1 MNVSYN
7 GLKLD
12 LADIIRGVLH
22 LARLR
27 QHDEN
32 AARAQG
38 LLARLA
44 EDRFQ
49 LAVVG
54 RFNAGKS
61 SLMNAVMG
69 QPILPTGVRP
79 LTSAVTSVAYGST
92 PGVEIRFRNGGLPAH
107 GPVADLAKYVT
118 EDSNPANRMDVQSAF
133 VRAPIEALRR
143 GFYFIDTPGVGSDIL
158 ANTAATER
166 FLPDADAVIFV
177 TSFETSMQADEV
189 EFLHR
194 AREHASKIFLVV
206 NKADLLTN
214 ESRSAALNDIR
225 PRIQSAMQTTG
236 SLRIFAVSARDGLI
250 AKQNHEGEALDASG
264 FPELEA
270 ALWDFLAREKQRVFL
285 AGVADRSSALIA
297 AERFYA
303 ALGRGC
309 GTEKEQMRQGI
320 AARADEM
327 FLAATGLKETAKAKI
342 CSELPGLLEPELRR
356 WSLELIEA
364 EAAEPAPATDTL
376 KSAWEAWMRRQGST
390 LPSSVL
396 KIAGPEIRKILGSS
410 DELKRVVAE
419 LCAIE
424 ARSPV
429 SGESADLLERMHPV
443 FHVPPE
449 RAGIQLPWWA
459 DVLPRGWRNRMRRR
473 AIEDVVREYAHA
485 CRTRTV
491 DGAVDWVDRLFTEAA
506 KRQERESAS
515 VLKALQAETAD
526 ADYEKLADLAAALK
540 HFQECAGEW
549 EEYRPAG
556 IADGSLHSMR
566 CVVCA
571 DLAEAVYNFLSHDQ
585 YALATDPHRQAALE
599 EEGGFCTL
607 HAWQYESI
615 AAPQGLCVA
624 YAPVL
629 EGLARHLRAA
639 AVAGHVNNGPN
650 EGVANA
656 LPAEPKCRLCALV
669 AERERASSLT
679 LAARLTSSNRSEY
692 PYLCVLHLRTV
703 LESGVV
709 PEIAAGLV
717 EAEAAI
723 LERCATDM
731 RMYSLKHDSVRRELM
746 TEEERTAWR
755 RGLAWVAGEPVMAR
769 PWRTR

>member
-1 MNVSYN
+1 MNVTYN
-7 GLKLD
+7 GLKLE

-92 PGVEIRFRNGGLPAH
+92 PEVEIRFRNGGLPAH

-118 EDSNPANRMDVQSAF
+118 EDSNPANRMEVQSAF

-194 AREHASKIFLVV
+194 AREHARKIFLVV
-206 NKADLLTN
+206 NKADLLTD
-214 ESRSAALNDIR
+214 ESRSAALNVIR
-225 PRIQSAMQTTG
+225 QRIQSALQTTD
-236 SLRIFAVSARDGLI
+236 SVRVFAVSARDGLI

-264 FPELEA
+264 FPELEG

-285 AGVADRSSALIA
+285 AGVVDRSSALIA

-303 ALGRGC
+303 TLGRGS
-309 GTEKEQMRQGI
+309 GDQKEQTSQNI

-327 FLAATGLKETAKAKI
+327 CRAAAGLKETVKAKI
-342 CSELPGLLEPELRR
+342 YSELPVLLEPELRR
-356 WSLELIEA
+356 WSQEMIEV
-364 EAAEPAPATDTL
+364 EAAEPTPAADTL

-410 DELKRVVAE
+410 DELKREVAE
-419 LCAIE
+419 MFAIE
-424 ARSPV
+424 APPLV
-429 SGESADLLERMHPV
+429 SGESADFLERMHPV
-443 FHVPPE
+443 FHVPPQK
-449 RAGIQLPWWA
+449 AGIQLPWWA
-459 DVLPRGWRNRMRRR
+459 DVLPRGWRNRIRRR
-473 AIEDVVREYAHA
+473 AIVDAVREYAHA

-491 DGAVDWVDRLFTEAA
+491 EAAVDWGDRLFRGAA
-506 KRQERESAS
+506 QRQERELAS

-540 HFQECAGEW
+540 RFQECAGEW

-556 IADGSLHSMR
+556 MVDGSLHSVR

-571 DLAEAVYNFLSHDQ
+571 DLAETVYKFLSHDQ
-585 YALATDPHRQAALE
+585 YALATDPHRQAALVE
-599 EEGGFCTL
+599 DGGFCTL

-629 EGLARHLRAA
+629 EVLARLLRAA
-639 AVAGHVNNGPN
+639 AVVEQGNHSLND
-650 EGVANA
+650 GVASA
-656 LPAEPKCRLCALV
+656 WPAERKCRLCALV
-669 AERERASSLT
+669 AERERASSIA

-692 PYLCVLHLRTV
+692 PHLCILHLRSV
-703 LESGVV
+703 VEAGVAPHV
-709 PEIAAGLV
+709 VAGLL

-731 RMYSLKHDSVRRELM
+731 RMYSLKHESVRRELM

-755 RGLAWVAGEPVMAR
+755 RGLAWVAGEPAMAR